1 MKNPIILF
9 SIFILVSLSSC
20 GGNSAEEAA
29 IKEEL
34 HQIDSV
40 STEIDE
46 VVTELDDKSKALD
59 EAIKEMEKTLGQ

>member
-9 SIFILVSLSSC
+9 SIFILIALSSC
-20 GGNSAEEAA
+20 GDSPEEVA
-29 IKEEL
+29 IKQEL

-40 STEIDE
+40 SIEIDE

-59 EAIKEMEKTLGQ
+59 EAIKEMEKTIGQ